1 MSKPSQVSDRF
12 LRIDEVLER
21 LPFGK
26 SHLYT
31 EMAARR
37 APRPIKLGRLSV
49 WRVSDIEAYVE
60 RLIAP
65 CVDDVGG
72 VMATNRDPV
81 KSP

>member
-1 MSKPSQVSDRF
+1 MSKPSEVTGRL
-12 LRIDEVLER
+12 LRIAEVLER

-37 APRPIKLGRLSV
+37 APRPIKLGRLSI
-49 WRVSDIEAYVE
+49 WRASDIEAYIE

-72 VMATNRDPV
+72 ATATDRDPV